1 MQALH
6 YTRWFTKA
14 SISGQK
20 KRTKQQQQQQQQ
32 TNKQIQRL
40 RTHQNAA
47 GDKRPTREIHGVTEF
62 RVQSRDTER
71 ERERDTRNKEKDI
84 CERER
89 YIARAQR
96 RIQNMFRQK
105 TEKGIKQREIYI
117 I

>member
-1 MQALH
+1 V
-6 YTRWFTKA
+6 
-14 SISGQK
+14 G
-20 KRTKQQQQQQQQ
+20 KRREQNNNNNNNNKQ
-32 TNKQIQRL
+32 TNKSNAYGRIRMLLETKGQQEKYTEL
-40 RTHQNAA
+40 RSS
-47 GDKRPTREIHGVTEF
+47 EF
-62 RVQSRDTER
+62 RAGTQR

>member
-1 MQALH
+1 VMQALH

-20 KRTKQQQQQQQQ
+20 KRTKQQQQQ
-32 TNKQIQRL
+32 TNKSNAYGRIRMLLETKGQQEKYTEL
-40 RTHQNAA
+40 RSS
-47 GDKRPTREIHGVTEF
+47 EF
-62 RVQSRDTER
+62 RAGTQR

>member
-20 KRTKQQQQQQQQ
+20 KRTNNNNKQ
-32 TNKQIQRL
+32 TNKSNAYGRIRMLLETKGQQEKYTEL
-40 RTHQNAA
+40 RSS
-47 GDKRPTREIHGVTEF
+47 EF
-62 RVQSRDTER
+62 RAGTQR